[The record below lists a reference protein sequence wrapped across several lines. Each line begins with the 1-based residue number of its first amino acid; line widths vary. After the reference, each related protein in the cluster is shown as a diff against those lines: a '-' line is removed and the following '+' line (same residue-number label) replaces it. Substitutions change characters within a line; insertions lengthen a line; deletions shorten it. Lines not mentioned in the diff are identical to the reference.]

1 MTVRRHPP
9 YVRPVTLLG
18 SHTVG
23 WEAIPVLGLKVL
35 ARLLARHP
43 ATRSPAVAPSADLV
57 AIQRRLTDVIPLAR
71 AEKAMAD
78 GCPTPEQ
85 ELMLMAAG
93 SLAHRARRH
102 PCLNH
107 RRSPPTRS

>member
-1 MTVRRHPP
+1 MF
-9 YVRPVTLLG
+9 
-18 SHTVG
+18 
-23 WEAIPVLGLKVL
+23 GLKVL
-35 ARLLARHP
+35 ARLRARRTVP
-43 ATRSPAVAPSADLV
+43 RAPIAPSPELV
-57 AIQRRLTDVIPLAR
+57 AAQRRLTDVIPLAR

-102 PCLNH
+102 PCL
-107 RRSPPTRS
+107 TRLR